1 MTTWMIVED
10 EPDVYE
16 MLLAMSEILGNS
28 GIAFVDGEEAVD
40 WIEDVD
46 DGDFEGEM
54 PDLALVDI
62 RLPNTIQGPMVGARL
77 RQSGVL
83 GHMPIVLMS
92 AYKLSVDEQKTV
104 MKEAKADL
112 FLQKPLPSLNELQ
125 HTLEK
130 LVQRRAAKK
139 SHKF

>member
-1 MTTWMIVED
+1 
-10 EPDVYE
+10 
-16 MLLAMSEILGNS
+16 LGNS

-46 DGDFEGEM
+46 AGDFEGEM

-62 RLPNTIQGPMVGARL
+62 RLPNATQGPMVGARL
-77 RQSGVL
+77 RESGVL
-83 GHMPIVLMS
+83 GHMPIILMS
-92 AYKLSVDEQKTV
+92 AYKLSADEQKAV

-125 HTLEK
+125 RTLEK
-130 LVQRRAAKK
+130 LVKRRASTK
-139 SHKF
+139 SQR